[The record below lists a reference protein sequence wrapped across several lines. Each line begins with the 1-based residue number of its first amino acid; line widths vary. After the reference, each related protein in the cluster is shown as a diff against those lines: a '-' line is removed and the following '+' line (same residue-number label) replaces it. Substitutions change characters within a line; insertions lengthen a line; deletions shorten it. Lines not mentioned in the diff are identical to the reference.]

1 MYLNNYEINIDE
13 ETNSSLTLTI
23 VVFKYVDTNKV
34 EKRGDSLTLTIV
46 VFKF

>member
-1 MYLNNYEINIDE
+1 MYLNNQIAF
-13 ETNSSLTLTI
+13 SLSPHLQRLTLTI

-46 VFKF
+46 VFK